1 MPTLRVDD
9 VELFYEERGAGP
21 VLVFLH
27 GLGSSSRDW
36 QLQLEHFSKH
46 YRCLAF
52 DLPGSGQ
59 SRDLQA
65 PHGPFTVAGFARS
78 VAHALTALGTGPAHV
93 VGLSMGGMTGLQ
105 LALDAPA
112 LVRSLT
118 VVNATGSVVASSWR
132 DKALLGLRALLTKTL
147 GPPGVARLVA
157 PRLFPKPEHAALR
170 ATFIANLAALDAR
183 TYAAVSA
190 AVLGWSVEARVHDIN
205 CPVLFI
211 AADADYTPVAAKEA
225 LARRM
230 KSARVLV
237 MADAHHAVPVEKPNE
252 FNALL
257 TTELSRFGAET
268 GASAQG
274 Q

>member
-9 VELFYEERGAGP
+9 VELFYEERGAGTP
-21 VLVFLH
+21 LVFLH

-36 QLQLEHFSKH
+36 QLQLEHFCKQ

-52 DLPGSGQ
+52 DLPGSGR
-59 SRDLQA
+59 SVDLKA
-65 PHGPFTVAGFARS
+65 PRGPFSIASFASTLAR
-78 VAHALTALGTGPAHV
+78 ALTTLRTGPVHL

-105 LALDAPA
+105 LALDAPQV
-112 LVRSLT
+112 VRSLT
-118 VVNATGSVVASSWR
+118 VVNATGSVVAKRWR
-132 DKALLGLRALLTKTL
+132 EGLLLAVRAAVTKTL
-147 GPPGVARLVA
+147 GPWGVSRLVA

-170 ATFIANLAALDAR
+170 ATFIAQMAALDAR

-190 AVLGWSVEARVHDIN
+190 AVLGWSVEERVQAIT
-205 CPVLFI
+205 CPVLFVC
-211 AADADYTPVAAKEA
+211 ADADYTPVAAKEA

-230 KSARVLV
+230 PRAQVLV
-237 MADAHHAVPVEKPNE
+237 VADAHHALPVEKPNE

-257 TTELSRFGAET
+257 DAQLASFLLGA
-268 GASAQG
+268 AAQG